1 MQSLK
6 FLHRRSAAA
15 LLTICAASLS
25 ALGGS
30 VAGSTFL
37 EGVGNFHKVDDQVY
51 RGAQPTAE
59 GFRSL
64 AKLGI
69 KIVVDLRE
77 VGDRSRGEEKAVTA
91 DGMRY
96 VPIPMNGMHAPSGAA
111 VARVLDLLEDRSIG
125 PVFVHCRR
133 GADRTGSVIACY
145 RVEHDHWQNDKALAE
160 ARSLGM
166 SWMEKGMQHFI
177 LTYMP
182 RPFGAPPTAGTL
194 H

>member
-1 MQSLK
+1 M
-6 FLHRRSAAA
+6 
-15 LLTICAASLS
+15 
-25 ALGGS
+25 GGS
-30 VAGSTFL
+30 VAGSTLL

-51 RGAQPTAE
+51 RGAQPTAG

-77 VGDRSRGEEKAVTA
+77 VGDRSRSEEKAVTA

-111 VARVLDLLEDRSIG
+111 VARALDLLEDRSIG

-177 LTYMP
+177 VTYMP
-182 RPFGAPPTAGTL
+182 RSVGVPAAAEAP

>member
-1 MQSLK
+1 M
-6 FLHRRSAAA
+6 
-15 LLTICAASLS
+15 
-25 ALGGS
+25 GGS
-30 VAGSTFL
+30 VAGSTLL

-77 VGDRSRGEEKAVTA
+77 VGDRSRSEEKAVTA

-182 RPFGAPPTAGTL
+182 RPFGAPATAGTL